1 MNDVTQLT
9 ACIDAMESMRHD
21 DAMSIYKWINVMR
34 KEVRDLEL
42 ALVAMGMGDFAES
55 ALHDLCDGEEVGND
69 GTR

>member
-1 MNDVTQLT
+1 MNDVTQLA

-21 DAMSIYKWINVMR
+21 DAMSIYKRINVMR

-55 ALHDLCDGEEVGND
+55 ALHDLCNGEEVGND